1 MRQRK
6 IKNEEEKIEAFNTL
20 VLKEAMLYKGQWG
33 KVFGNENP
41 IYLEIGCGKGQFISA
56 LAKNNPDCN
65 YIAVE
70 GAGSVV
76 LRALEKASEAELKNV
91 KFITNYINELSD
103 FFEQE
108 IDGIYLNFSDPWPK
122 DRHAKRRLTH
132 TRYIAGYKAILKK
145 GGCVEFKTDND
156 GLFAFSVEE
165 FLKNDME
172 LAECTDDLHKTNLE
186 AKRFV
191 TEYEEKFSKTGKNI
205 HYLKAVPV

>member
-6 IKNEEEKIEAFNTL
+6 IKNEEEKIDAFSTF
-20 VLKEAMLYKGQWG
+20 VLKKAKLYKGHWSE
-33 KVFGNENP
+33 VFGNKNP

-56 LAKNNPDCN
+56 LAKSNPNCN

-76 LRALEKASEAELKNV
+76 LRALEKASDLELKNV
-91 KFITNYINELSD
+91 KFITDYINELTD
-103 FFEQE
+103 FFERE

-132 TRYIAGYKAILKK
+132 TRYITGYKSILKK
-145 GGCVEFKTDND
+145 GGCIEFKTDND

-165 FLKNDME
+165 FLRNDME
-172 LAECTDDLHKTNLE
+172 LSECTDNLHETNLE
-186 AKRFV
+186 AKQFV